1 MCPHCNGFLIQISGS
16 GTTSTSV
23 PLRSSYTNTSPQSL
37 KRPSGETAIKS
48 RRELSILSNNDS
60 EISESGLFSPGHID
74 ISAFASY
81 PDSRQN
87 SGEYPNPYN
96 PLVSRLSPVPPSP
109 IAPLTTRLSPVPP
122 SPYPDMSPF
131 HTPLKPQQTSLKRDE
146 DFVLENSQGFEK
158 VNGENEG
165 TYNETDN
172 RGSLTSN
179 EEISDGNAAA
189 ARTSYTTLPLEN
201 ISVITE
207 DNYKGFGTT
216 SEPNQ
221 LSFQHGFLSTNPFD
235 TADHPPSGFG
245 TTSEPNQLSFQ
256 RGFLSTNP
264 FDTADHLPS
273 SNPFNDELS
282 SSSQSRDKTSSTSNS
297 TNPFDDLV
305 LKSGSESDSHTN
317 RTQSQPIKG
326 TNKQVSKS
334 LSGTYLRPDSNTV
347 EQEPVV
353 VSSTDGK
360 ETHLPTKPSRHR
372 SQPLVVQKQSKSE
385 TGRDEIPVSG
395 SVPSESRFK
404 SYFNNFIGKGKKEEE
419 SPSGNGSSGH
429 TRSRSHDFRVPPL
442 PDAIRERSID
452 QKTKQYSTKSN
463 KKKQKGSSDTSS
475 TGSHHSFKTDPEQHA
490 ASSDAEG
497 KSCGSGSSGS
507 GGGNRF
513 SRFSVT
519 SIGRSGKRSAAKHKS
534 SSEPDESKAFVSPVY
549 PYKDDDPTYI
559 HNNLTLYLDMNVFD
573 TEKQERFELALK
585 VMHLLDVAYVLIL
598 SSFFLS
604 VSCN

>member
-1 MCPHCNGFLIQISGS
+1 MNNRLSSLGKVCPRCNGFLIQISGS
-16 GTTSTSV
+16 GATSTSV

-37 KRPSGETAIKS
+37 RRPSAETATKS
-48 RRELSILSNNDS
+48 RKELSTLSNDDS

-87 SGEYPNPYN
+87 SGEYPNPYT
-96 PLVSRLSPVPPSP
+96 PLVLRLSPVPPSP
-109 IAPLTTRLSPVPP
+109 IDPLTTRLSPVPP

-146 DFVLENSQGFEK
+146 DFVLENSQGFEQ
-158 VNGENEG
+158 VNDENEG

-172 RGSLTSN
+172 RGSLTTN
-179 EEISDGNAAA
+179 KEISDGNAAA
-189 ARTSYTTLPLEN
+189 ARTSYTTSPLEN
-201 ISVITE
+201 ISLVTE
-207 DNYKGFGTT
+207 DNYRGFGTT

-235 TADHPPSGFG
+235 IADDP
-245 TTSEPNQLSFQ
+245 
-256 RGFLSTNP
+256 
-264 FDTADHLPS
+264 AS
-273 SNPFNDELS
+273 SNPFNDQELS

-317 RTQSQPIKG
+317 RPQSQPSKG
-326 TNKQVSKS
+326 MNKQVSKS
-334 LSGTYLRPDSNTV
+334 LSATYLHPDSNTV
-347 EQEPVV
+347 EQEQVV
-353 VSSTDGK
+353 VSSTDRK
-360 ETHLPTKPSRHR
+360 ETHLQTKASKHH
-372 SQPLVVQKQSKSE
+372 SQPLVVQKQSKSK
-385 TGRDEIPVSG
+385 TDQDEIPVSG

-404 SYFNNFIGKGKKEEE
+404 SYFNNFMGKGKKEED
-419 SPSGNGSSGH
+419 SPSGNRPSGH

-452 QKTKQYSTKSN
+452 QKTKQHSKSN
-463 KKKQKGSSDTSS
+463 KEKQKGSSDTSS
-475 TGSHHSFKTDPEQHA
+475 TGSHHSFKTDSEQHA
-490 ASSDAEG
+490 ASSGAER
-497 KSCGSGSSGS
+497 KSSGSGSGS
-507 GGGNRF
+507 GGGSRF

-519 SIGRSGKRSAAKHKS
+519 SIGRSGKRSSTKHRS
-534 SSEPDESKAFVSPVY
+534 SSEADERKPFVSPVY

-573 TEKQERFELALK
+573 TDKQERFELALK

-598 SSFFLS
+598 TSFFLFS
-604 VSCN
+604 LL

>member
-1 MCPHCNGFLIQISGS
+1 MCPHCNGFLIQISSS
-16 GTTSTSV
+16 GTSSTSV

-37 KRPSGETAIKS
+37 RRPSAETAIKS
-48 RRELSILSNNDS
+48 RRELSILNNDDS
-60 EISESGLFSPGHID
+60 EITEPGLFSPGHID

-96 PLVSRLSPVPPSP
+96 PLVLRLSPVPPSP

-146 DFVLENSQGFEK
+146 EFVLENSQGFEQ
-158 VNGENEG
+158 VSGENDE
-165 TYNETDN
+165 TYNRTDN

-179 EEISDGNAAA
+179 KEISDSNAAA

-201 ISVITE
+201 ISLITE

-216 SEPNQ
+216 SEPSQ

-235 TADHPPSGFG
+235 IADHP
-245 TTSEPNQLSFQ
+245 
-256 RGFLSTNP
+256 
-264 FDTADHLPS
+264 AS
-273 SNPFNDELS
+273 SNPFNDDL

-317 RTQSQPIKG
+317 RAQSQPIKG
-326 TNKQVSKS
+326 MNKQVSKS
-334 LSGTYLRPDSNTV
+334 LSGTYLHPDSNTV

-360 ETHLPTKPSRHR
+360 ETHLPTKPSRHH
-372 SQPLVVQKQSKSE
+372 SQPLVAQKQSKSE
-385 TGRDEIPVSG
+385 TGQDEIPVSG

-404 SYFNNFIGKGKKEEE
+404 SYFNNFMGKGKKEEE
-419 SPSGNGSSGH
+419 SPNGNRPSGH

-442 PDAIRERSID
+442 PDTIRERSID
-452 QKTKQYSTKSN
+452 QKKQYSKSN
-463 KKKQKGSSDTSS
+463 KKKQKRSSDTSS
-475 TGSHHSFKTDPEQHA
+475 TGSHHSFKTDPEQHTP
-490 ASSDAEG
+490 SSEAEK
-497 KSCGSGSSGS
+497 KSSGSGSGS
-507 GGGNRF
+507 GGGRRF
-513 SRFSVT
+513 NRFSVT
-519 SIGRSGKRSAAKHKS
+519 SIGRSGKRSGAKHQS
-534 SSEPDESKAFVSPVY
+534 SSEADESKAFLSPVY

-598 SSFFLS
+598 TSFFLS